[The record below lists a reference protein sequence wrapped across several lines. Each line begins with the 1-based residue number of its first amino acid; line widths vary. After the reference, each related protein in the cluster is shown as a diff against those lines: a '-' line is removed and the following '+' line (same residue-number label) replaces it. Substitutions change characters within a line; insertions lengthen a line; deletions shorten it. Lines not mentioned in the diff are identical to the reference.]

1 MDNSNLP
8 RKPDYDEPQ
17 LPIKEA
23 TPGHIALA
31 ATKGVKTIALQIGYK
46 RLQVSFQILC
56 ACFHR
61 FIDVFFESHFFQKYY
76 TRSMK
81 GVFLIYGQCS
91 FEFFMFK

>member
-1 MDNSNLP
+1 MDNVNVP

-46 RLQVSFQILC
+46 RLQVSYQILTYLLC

-61 FIDVFFESHFFQKYY
+61 FIDVLLNLFLYIRSSQNYY
-76 TRSMK
+76 A
-81 GVFLIYGQCS
+81 
-91 FEFFMFK
+91 

>member
-1 MDNSNLP
+1 MDNVNVP

-46 RLQVSFQILC
+46 RLQVSFLRLCLFSQIYRCIFL
-56 ACFHR
+56 
-61 FIDVFFESHFFQKYY
+61 ILFFEK
-76 TRSMK
+76 
-81 GVFLIYGQCS
+81 
-91 FEFFMFK
+91 

>member
-1 MDNSNLP
+1 MDNVNVP

-46 RLQVSFQILC
+46 RLQVSYLILTYLLC

-61 FIDVFFESHFFQKYY
+61 FIDVLLNLFLYIRSSQNYY
-76 TRSMK
+76 A
-81 GVFLIYGQCS
+81 
-91 FEFFMFK
+91 